1 MNFDGAQIHNARGAS
16 ETDEG
21 LRLDRLPPETR
32 APLNDKAETN
42 YERPTGVE
50 IRFVAEGPVEITLSC
65 LDGESTVAPYWGPFE
80 CDFAAEVTVDESETT
95 IEMEFPEHLA
105 DVGDEHLPDGYFAP
119 RVGRLILR
127 GRPTVLHGIEG
138 DTRPPREA
146 ELPDQTLLAYGTS
159 ITQGGIA
166 SRFPLAYASRAA
178 RGIQAE
184 HVNLGTGGSAFCE
197 PEIADH
203 IAARDDW
210 DAAVLSVSVN
220 MIAVGFTA
228 AEFRERAAYLVDH
241 VASENPEKPVVA
253 ITLFPQ
259 LSDVC
264 PTRERG
270 DDWKATAEEYRTVL
284 REVVAEAGHDN
295 LHLLE
300 GPDLLT
306 DPTGLSTDLLHPADP
321 GMIEMGA
328 NLATELD
335 GRLEDQ

>member
-1 MNFDGAQIHNARGAS
+1 MNVDGAEVHNARGA
-16 ETDEG
+16 TRTPTG
-21 LRLDRLPPETR
+21 LQLDRLPETVR
-32 APLNDKAETN
+32 TPLNDKAEDN
-42 YERPTGVE
+42 YQRPTGVE
-50 IRFVAEGPVEITLSC
+50 IRFVADGPVEITLSC

-80 CDFAAEVTVDESETT
+80 CDFAAEITVGEEPET

-105 DVGDEHLPDGYFAP
+105 DVGDDALPEGYFAP
-119 RVGRLILR
+119 RVGRLVLR
-127 GRPTVLHGIEG
+127 GRPTVLHGVEG
-138 DTRPPREA
+138 DTRPPRDA
-146 ELPDQTLLAYGTS
+146 ELPDRTLLAYGTS

-178 RGIQAE
+178 RGVRAE

-228 AEFRERAAYLVDH
+228 EEFRERAAYLVDT
-241 VASENPEKPVVA
+241 VAAENPEKPVVA

-264 PTRERG
+264 PDRERG
-270 DDWKATAEEYRTVL
+270 DDWTATADEYREVL
-284 REVVAEAGHDN
+284 RDVVEEAGHDN

-321 GMIEMGA
+321 GMIEIGA
-328 NLATELD
+328 NLGRELD
-335 GRLEDQ
+335 GVMR